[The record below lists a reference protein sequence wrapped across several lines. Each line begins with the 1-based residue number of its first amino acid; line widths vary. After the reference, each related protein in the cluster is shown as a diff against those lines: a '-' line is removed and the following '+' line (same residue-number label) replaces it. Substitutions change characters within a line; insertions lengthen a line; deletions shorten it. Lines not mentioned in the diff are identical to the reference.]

1 MVNQPISKDLKQ
13 CALTLWNQG
22 WDVEDTCDALGVS
35 RSSCYCWRKIFEE
48 HGKVNRPP
56 SPLVGRTQKITHA
69 ILNSIV
75 ELYTEDS
82 NLFLDEVCTW
92 LAVKHQISILTLALS
107 RTLNDT
113 GLTRKMLQKLAAERD
128 EIRYE
133 EFKQMLLTDFIGDGS
148 EFVVVDETSKNER
161 TYARQFGRAA
171 QGQQAQIRDVFVRGT
186 QYSLCTALT
195 TDGYLAA
202 RAIEGLYD
210 ADEFYVRCVS

>member
-1 MVNQPISKDLKQ
+1 
-13 CALTLWNQG
+13 
-22 WDVEDTCDALGVS
+22 
-35 RSSCYCWRKIFEE
+35 
-48 HGKVNRPP
+48 
-56 SPLVGRTQKITHA
+56 
-69 ILNSIV
+69 
-75 ELYTEDS
+75 
-82 NLFLDEVCTW
+82 
-92 LAVKHQISILTLALS
+92 
-107 RTLNDT
+107 
-113 GLTRKMLQKLAAERD
+113 
-128 EIRYE
+128 
-133 EFKQMLLTDFIGDGS
+133 MLLTDFIGDGS